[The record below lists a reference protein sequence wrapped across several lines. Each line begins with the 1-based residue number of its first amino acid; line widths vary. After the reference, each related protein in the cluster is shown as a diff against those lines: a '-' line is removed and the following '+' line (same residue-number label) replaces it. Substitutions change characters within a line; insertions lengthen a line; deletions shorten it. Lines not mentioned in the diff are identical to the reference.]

1 MAVSMETTLAEILDN
16 PELVAIMEEMTPGVT
31 KNPMIKMAK
40 GFTLAKSVKTPAAKM
55 PEDKIQAFIDA
66 ATAKGL

>member
-1 MAVSMETTLAEILDN
+1 MAISMETTLGTILEN
-16 PELVAIMEEMTPGVT
+16 PELVALMEEMTPGVT

-40 GFTLAKSVKTPAAKM
+40 GFTLGKIVKTPAAKM

-66 ATAKGL
+66 ANAKGL

>member
-1 MAVSMETTLAEILDN
+1 METTLAEILDN

-40 GFTLAKSVKTPAAKM
+40 GFTLAKIVKTPAAKM

-66 ATAKGL
+66 ANAKGL

>member
-1 MAVSMETTLAEILDN
+1 MAVSMETTLGEILDN

-40 GFTLAKSVKTPAAKM
+40 GFTLAKIVKTPAAKM

-66 ATAKGL
+66 ANAKGL

>member
-1 MAVSMETTLAEILDN
+1 MTVSMDTTLGEILDN
-16 PELVAIMEEMTPGVT
+16 PELLAIMEAQSPGIS

-40 GFTLAKSVKTPAAKM
+40 GFTLGKIVKTPAAKM

-66 ATAKGL
+66 ANAKGL